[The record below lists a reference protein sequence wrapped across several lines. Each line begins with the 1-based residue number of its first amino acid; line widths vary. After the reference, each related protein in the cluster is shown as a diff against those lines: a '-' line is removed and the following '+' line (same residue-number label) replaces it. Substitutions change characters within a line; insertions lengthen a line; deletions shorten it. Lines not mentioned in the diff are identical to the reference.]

1 MAGLGILLY
10 GALRAICG
18 IGQAVENKQM
28 KDYSYK
34 IDEKGRPTWID
45 REGHQY
51 INGERVVATYD
62 YNNHKL
68 VYAGQRTGTV
78 YIDPEQNKR
87 DRLDRWSEKRKQ
99 DAIEMG
105 MLAYNKYNHVWK
117 KEITTEIS
125 TGRPIA
131 ELIKRSDGTCWKV
144 YGTIDAPKYKG
155 ECYVGCQHRTGEP
168 IQIKREED
176 SGLDTVGG
184 SHLNY
189 AAKD

>member
-1 MAGLGILLY
+1 MAGLGLFLY

-62 YNNHKL
+62 YKNQKL

-78 YIDPEQNKR
+78 YIDPEQNTR
-87 DRLDRWSEKRKQ
+87 DRLYIWS
-99 DAIEMG
+99 
-105 MLAYNKYNHVWK
+105 
-117 KEITTEIS
+117 
-125 TGRPIA
+125 
-131 ELIKRSDGTCWKV
+131 
-144 YGTIDAPKYKG
+144 
-155 ECYVGCQHRTGEP
+155 
-168 IQIKREED
+168 
-176 SGLDTVGG
+176 
-184 SHLNY
+184 
-189 AAKD
+189 

>member
-1 MAGLGILLY
+1 MAGLGLFLY

-45 REGHQY
+45 RQGNTY
-51 INGERVVATYD
+51 INGEKVIPTYD
-62 YNNHKL
+62 YTNHKL
-68 VYAGQRTGTV
+68 VYAGKNSGKV
-78 YIDPEQNKR
+78 YFDPEQAQR

-117 KEITTEIS
+117 KQITTEIS

-131 ELIKRSDGTCWKV
+131 ELIKRSDGTYWKV
-144 YGTIDAPKYKG
+144 YGTIDTPKYKG
-155 ECYVGCQHRTGEP
+155 ECYVGCQHKTGEP
-168 IQIKREED
+168 IQITREEF
-176 SGLDTVGG
+176 SKLNTVDG
-184 SHLNY
+184 SHLVLR
-189 AAKD
+189 

>member
-10 GALRAICG
+10 GALRAICCV
-18 IGQAVENKQM
+18 GQTVDNSQM
-28 KDYSYK
+28 KKESFGYTD
-34 IDEKGRPTWID
+34 KGEPTYLD
-45 REGHQY
+45 RDCNRY
-51 INGERVVATYD
+51 INGEKVVATYD

-78 YIDPEQNKR
+78 YIDPEQNTR

-117 KEITTEIS
+117 KQITTEIS

-155 ECYVGCQHRTGEP
+155 ECYVGCQHKTGEP
-168 IQIKREED
+168 IQITRDEFCK
-176 SGLDTVGG
+176 LDTVCG
-184 SHLNY
+184 SHLVL
-189 AAKD
+189 

>member
-1 MAGLGILLY
+1 MAGLGMLLY

-18 IGQAVENKQM
+18 IGKAVENKQM

-62 YNNHKL
+62 YKNQKL

-78 YIDPEQNKR
+78 YCDPEQNKR

-99 DAIEMG
+99 DAIGMG

-117 KEITTEIS
+117 KQITTEIS

-131 ELIKRSDGTCWKV
+131 ELIKRSDGTYWKV
-144 YGTIDAPKYKG
+144 YGTIDTPKYSG
-155 ECYVGCQHRTGEP
+155 ECYVGCQHKTGEP
-168 IQIKREED
+168 IQITRDEFCK
-176 SGLDTVGG
+176 LNTVCG
-184 SHLNY
+184 SHLVL
-189 AAKD
+189 